1 MHSITQA
8 FSFRLPPKCI
18 LVYEQNAGKA
28 EQSEKNKN
36 DHAGQDGSMLPKQ
49 STTFPTNSIE
59 SFVDAAREFIT
70 EPPSVQ
76 LLQQELMAW

>member
-1 MHSITQA
+1 MLSITQA
-8 FSFRLPPKCI
+8 FSFRPPPKCI
-18 LVYEQNAGKA
+18 LVYEQNDGKA
-28 EQSEKNKN
+28 EQSKD